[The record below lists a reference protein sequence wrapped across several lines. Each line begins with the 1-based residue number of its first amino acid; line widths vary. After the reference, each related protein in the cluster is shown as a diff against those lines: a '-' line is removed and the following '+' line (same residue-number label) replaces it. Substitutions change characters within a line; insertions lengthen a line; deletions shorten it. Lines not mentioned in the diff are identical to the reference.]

1 MADILPGKRTGLIPR
16 DYKSHPPGYLACAP
30 VAADDWLVPES
41 EWADRLAD
49 QQANKTSL
57 WDLREAHYD
66 VLKSLDQNGYG
77 LCWAFSSTKATMY
90 TRVRMNE
97 PGLVLSA
104 WYVAGKINGW
114 RDEGGWG
121 ASSLEFISKT
131 GIPTMDKCPKYSSGS
146 VASDAEQNAGLHKV
160 PEWWDGTEDRD
171 QNRAIMIS
179 AFLLG
184 LAPVIDLNWLSHS
197 MAGCC
202 LKSIDPLEVWCDNS
216 WGDVDQYGPKGIYTL
231 KGSKA
236 IPDSIVVPRVTLP
249 SVV

>member
-1 MADILPGKRTGLIPR
+1 
-16 DYKSHPPGYLACAP
+16 
-30 VAADDWLVPES
+30 
-41 EWADRLAD
+41 
-49 QQANKTSL
+49 
-57 WDLREAHYD
+57 
-66 VLKSLDQNGYG
+66 
-77 LCWAFSSTKATMY
+77 MY